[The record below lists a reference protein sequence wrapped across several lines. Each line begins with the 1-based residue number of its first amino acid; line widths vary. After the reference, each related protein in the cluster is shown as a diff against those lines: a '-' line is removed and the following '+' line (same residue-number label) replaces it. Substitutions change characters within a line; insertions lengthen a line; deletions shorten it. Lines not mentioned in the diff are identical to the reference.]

1 MQTIPSGDGTT
12 LAVRRVGEGTPVV
25 LVHGSAGGLDSWDP
39 VLPFL
44 DGFAAWVYA
53 RRGYPPSGPARDMTF
68 ARDVADLRTVL
79 DAVGERAH
87 LVGGSHGATVVLH
100 AARAGVDVRSLT
112 VWEPALYS
120 AGPRLR
126 PVLDRYRALLA
137 EGDLAPASRL
147 FLEQVAR
154 MPAAML
160 DAVGETTMGADDAE
174 GCLHDLEAM
183 AADDPDVGR
192 WAGIDV
198 PVLLMQGSD
207 TWSPMPEAMDALAA
221 VLPAAERAVLA
232 GQTHFATHAAPEAFA
247 APLRRFLLAHP

>member
-1 MQTIPSGDGTT
+1 MLPAPDGTA
-12 LAVRRVGEGTPVV
+12 LAVRRTGSGAPVV
-25 LVHGSAGGLDSWDP
+25 FVHGSAGGLDSWDP

-44 DGFAAWVYA
+44 DGFQSWVYA

-112 VWEPALYS
+112 LWEPALYS

-137 EGDLAPASRL
+137 EGDLATASRL

-154 MPAAML
+154 MPASML

-183 AADDPDVGR
+183 AADDPDLER
-192 WAGIDV
+192 FAGIAV
-198 PVLLMQGSD
+198 PTLLLNGSD
-207 TWSPMPEAMDALAA
+207 TWSPMPETMDALAR
-221 VLPAAERAVLA
+221 VLPQAQHVVLD
-232 GQTHFATHAAPEAFA
+232 GQTHFATHMAPAEFA
-247 APLRRFLLAHP
+247 EPLRRFLLSR